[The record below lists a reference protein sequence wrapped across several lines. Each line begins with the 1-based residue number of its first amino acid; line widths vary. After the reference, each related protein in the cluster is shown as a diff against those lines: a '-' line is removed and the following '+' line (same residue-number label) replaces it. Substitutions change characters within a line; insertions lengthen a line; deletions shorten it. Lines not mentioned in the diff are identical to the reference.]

1 MNTQKQH
8 GRLAAGRVVG
18 WVAAIVLLSLTL
30 MAFAAVRTFEAS
42 LEPEMNKRT
51 ALIAATVREEIER
64 AIDFGVPL
72 EAIGGASEYL
82 DELLKE
88 FPELE
93 KIMLRSNSGRLIASS
108 SRGDSTGTDAPNEIN
123 TSPNTVTL
131 SILRRNTI
139 VGELTIE
146 ADPRFVRSRLQEVM
160 LDIIVVGLVAILLAF
175 EIVLLVSANMLG
187 KPLDRIFTLM
197 DEQAAASFRHV
208 LPARDAGELRRVAR
222 RLSDRALHVAR
233 LRGAQDKLSALP
245 QAYFVDIRLPVFIFS
260 TATEISGA
268 FLPLYARDAGG
279 PDWLTSEM
287 AATAPLIAY
296 LVAMALMAPF
306 GGAIARRFSPQRL
319 FLSAIP
325 VTALT
330 MVGVGLG
337 QNALVIAFWHG
348 FMAIVYALATISC
361 QEYAIKTAPRDELT
375 QAIGGFLFVIIGGA
389 FCGSALGGVL
399 ADRIGASGTFFF
411 GAGLAV
417 LSGLIGAR
425 VISGHVSLDQEV
437 TTTQSDKSIWTVLT
451 NRRFFALTL
460 GVSVPIN
467 IGMSV
472 FIWYLTP
479 VVLEGQGVG
488 VADIGRIVM
497 LYYLAQLL
505 LGPTV
510 ARFADGKVGQVPFL
524 IFGIFISGVAI
535 SSLYFWSGIM
545 PMIIV
550 VTLFGLG
557 YAMCDATQYAQAIQI
572 GEQTCGA
579 GGGEKALGALRLIE
593 RLAAITGLIAS
604 VILIPRLGY
613 LTIIGGIG
621 GLMLCGTLF
630 MLGGGTSHRKTPE
643 HVSE

>member
-325 VTALT
+325 ITALT

-535 SSLYFWSGIM
+535 SSLYFLSGIM

-579 GGGEKALGALRLIE
+579 GGGERALGALRLIE
-593 RLAAITGLIAS
+593 RLAAIIGLIAS

-621 GLMLCGTLF
+621 VLMLCGTLI
-630 MLGGGTSHRKTPE
+630 MLGGGNSHRKTPE

>member
-1 MNTQKQH
+1 MNAQRQH

-64 AIDFGVPL
+64 AMDFGVPL

-82 DELLKE
+82 DELLNE

-93 KIMLRSNSGRLIASS
+93 KITLLSNSGRLIASS
-108 SRGDSTGTDAPNEIN
+108 SQGASTGPDATKDGSALPN
-123 TSPNTVTL
+123 SVSL

-146 ADPRFVRSRLQEVM
+146 ADPRFVRSRLQGVM

-197 DEQAAASFRHV
+197 NEQARASFRHV

-222 RLSDRALHVAR
+222 RLSDRALHIAR
-233 LRGAQDKLSALP
+233 LRGAKDRLTALP

-279 PDWLTSEM
+279 PEWLTSEM

-319 FLSAIP
+319 FLLAVPI
-325 VTALT
+325 TALT
-330 MVGVGLG
+330 MIGVGLG
-337 QNALVIAFWHG
+337 QSALVIAFWHG
-348 FMAIVYALATISC
+348 CMAIVYALATISC
-361 QEYAIKTAPRDELT
+361 QEYAIKTAPKDELT

-411 GAGLAV
+411 GAGLAL
-417 LSGLIGAR
+417 LSGLVGAR
-425 VISGHVSLDQEV
+425 VISGHVSLAQEEA
-437 TTTQSDKSIWTVLT
+437 TAKPDKSSWAVLA
-451 NRRFFALTL
+451 NRRFIALSI

-467 IGMSV
+467 IGMAV

-479 VVLEGQGVG
+479 VVLEGQGVA
-488 VADIGRIVM
+488 VADIGRVVM

-510 ARFADGKVGQVPFL
+510 ARFADGKIGQVPFL
-524 IFGIFISGVAI
+524 IVGVLISGVAI
-535 SSLYFWSGIM
+535 SSLYFWSGIV
-545 PMIIV
+545 PMIV
-550 VTLFGLG
+550 VVALFGLG

-572 GEQTCGA
+572 GEQTGGA
-579 GGGEKALGALRLIE
+579 GGGERALGALRLIE
-593 RLAAITGLIAS
+593 RLAAIAGLIAS

-613 LTIIGGIG
+613 STITVGIG
-621 GLMLCGTLF
+621 VLMLCGTLL
-630 MLGGGTSHRKTPE
+630 MLGGGTGQMKSTGNVHE
-643 HVSE
+643 

>member
-1 MNTQKQH
+1 M
-8 GRLAAGRVVG
+8 G

-123 TSPNTVTL
+123 TSPNTVSL

-233 LRGAQDKLSALP
+233 LRGAQDRLSTLP

-306 GGAIARRFSPQRL
+306 GGAIARRFNPQRL

-325 VTALT
+325 ITALT
-330 MVGVGLG
+330 LVGVGLG
-337 QNALVIAFWHG
+337 QNALVIAFWHSC
-348 FMAIVYALATISC
+348 MAIVYALATISC

-451 NRRFFALTL
+451 NRRFLALTL

-488 VADIGRIVM
+488 VADIGRVVM

-557 YAMCDATQYAQAIQI
+557 YAMCDAPQYAQAIQI
-572 GEQTCGA
+572 GEQTGGA
-579 GGGEKALGALRLIE
+579 GGGERALGALRLIE
-593 RLAAITGLIAS
+593 RLAAIAGLIAS

-613 LTIIGGIG
+613 STIIGGIG
-621 GLMLCGTLF
+621 VLMLCGTLF
-630 MLGGGTSHRKTPE
+630 MLGGGTSHSKTPE
-643 HVSE
+643 NVSE

>member
-1 MNTQKQH
+1 M
-8 GRLAAGRVVG
+8 G